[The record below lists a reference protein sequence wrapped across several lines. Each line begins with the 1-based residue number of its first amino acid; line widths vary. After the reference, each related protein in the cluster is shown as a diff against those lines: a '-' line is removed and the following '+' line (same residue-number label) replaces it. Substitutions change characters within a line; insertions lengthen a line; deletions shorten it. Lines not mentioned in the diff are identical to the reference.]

1 LDKRFTQLYKIMD
14 IKNLEN
20 KFKIFEGSIYFN
32 YSLKKLN
39 WFNIGGNTKIY
50 FKPNNL
56 NDLIDF
62 LKLYKDNNN
71 LFVIGAGS
79 NVLFKDD
86 LFDGAVIKLSKN
98 FSRISLLD
106 ENIIIAGSSVLDK
119 SLSDFAMEN
128 SLSGFEFLSCIPG
141 TIGGGIRMN
150 SGCFDVE
157 FKDILVSA
165 QVINR
170 AGKVSTIPAK
180 DILFDY
186 RSCNLPKDL
195 IFLSAT
201 FQGKKDKK
209 ENIKEKINN
218 LKIKKEKAQ
227 PTRIK
232 TGGSTFKN
240 PIKQTN
246 KKVWEIIKQSVPNDI
261 QFGDAAISNKHT
273 NFFINKGNASY
284 KDMKKLIDFVKDSVR
299 NKTGINLDLEII
311 LVE

>member
-1 LDKRFTQLYKIMD
+1 MD
-14 IKNLEN
+14 ITNLEN
-20 KFKIFEGSIYFN
+20 KFKIFKESIYFN

-50 FKPNNL
+50 FKASNL
-56 NDLIDF
+56 NDLINF
-62 LKLYKDNNN
+62 LKLYGDNNN
-71 LFVIGAGS
+71 LFILGAGS

-98 FSRISLLD
+98 FSKISLLN
-106 ENIIIAGSSVLDK
+106 ENTIIAGSSVLDK
-119 SLSDFAMEN
+119 SLSEFAMEN
-128 SLSGFEFLSCIPG
+128 SLCGFEFLSCIPG

-150 SGCFDVE
+150 SGCFDSE
-157 FKDILVSA
+157 FKDILISVQAISRNGE
-165 QVINR
+165 VL
-170 AGKVSTIPAK
+170 TIPAK

-186 RSCNLPKDL
+186 RSCNLSKDL

-201 FQGKKDKK
+201 FQGKKDQK
-209 ENIKEKINN
+209 ENIKEKINQ

-261 QFGDAAISNKHT
+261 KFGDAAISNKHS
-273 NFFINKGNASY
+273 NFFINKGNASF
-284 KDMKKLIDFVKDSVR
+284 KDMKKLIEFVKNNVK
-299 NKTGINLDLEII
+299 NKTGVNLDLEII

>member
-1 LDKRFTQLYKIMD
+1 MD
-14 IKNLEN
+14 ITNLEN
-20 KFKIFEGSIYFN
+20 KFKIFKESIYFN

-50 FKPNNL
+50 FKASNL
-56 NDLIDF
+56 NDLINF
-62 LKLYKDNNN
+62 LKLYGDNNN
-71 LFVIGAGS
+71 LFILGAGS

-98 FSRISLLD
+98 FSKISLLN
-106 ENIIIAGSSVLDK
+106 ENTIIAGSGTLDK
-119 SLSDFAMEN
+119 SLADFASEKG
-128 SLSGFEFLSCIPG
+128 LGGFEFLSCIPG

-150 SGCFDVE
+150 SGCFDSE
-157 FKDILVSA
+157 FKDILISVQA
-165 QVINR
+165 INKL
-170 AGKVSTIPAK
+170 GEILTIPAK
-180 DILFDY
+180 NIIFDY

-201 FQGKKDKK
+201 FKGYKK
-209 ENIKEKINN
+209 EKEKIEKEVNE
-218 LKIKKEKAQ
+218 LKKKKEKAQ

-246 KKVWEIIKQSVPNDI
+246 KKVWEIIKESVPTDI
-261 QFGDAAISNKHT
+261 KFGDAVISDKHA
-273 NFFINKGNASY
+273 NFFINKDNASY
-284 KDMKKLIDFVKDSVR
+284 KDMKQLINFVKEKVK

>member
-1 LDKRFTQLYKIMD
+1 MD

-20 KFKIFEGSIYFN
+20 KFKIFKESINFN

-50 FKPNNL
+50 FKPNSL
-56 NDLIDF
+56 NDLIKF
-62 LKLYKDNNN
+62 LKLYEYNKN
-71 LFVIGAGS
+71 LFVLGAGS

-98 FSRISLLD
+98 FSRISLLN
-106 ENIIIAGSSVLDK
+106 ENTIIAGSGVLDK
-119 SLSDFAMEN
+119 LLSDFAMEN

-150 SGCFDVE
+150 SGCFDSE
-157 FKDILVSA
+157 FKDILVSVQA
-165 QVINR
+165 INR
-170 AGKVSTIPAK
+170 NGEVLTIPAK
-180 DILFDY
+180 DILFNY

-201 FQGKKDKK
+201 FQGKKNNKD
-209 ENIKEKINN
+209 NIKETIKK
-218 LKIKKEKAQ
+218 LKMKKEKAQ

-246 KKVWEIIKQSVPNDI
+246 KKVWKIIKESVPNDI
-261 QFGDAAISNKHT
+261 QFGDAIISDKHA
-273 NFFINKGNASY
+273 NFFINKDNATY
-284 KDMKKLIDFVKDSVR
+284 KDMKKLIDFVKENVK

>member
-1 LDKRFTQLYKIMD
+1 MD

-20 KFKIFEGSIYFN
+20 KFKIFKGSIYFN

-50 FKPNNL
+50 FKPSSL
-56 NDLIDF
+56 NDLIKF
-62 LKLYKDNNN
+62 LKLYSDNNN
-71 LFVIGAGS
+71 LFVLGAGS

-98 FSRISLLD
+98 FSKISLLN
-106 ENIIIAGSSVLDK
+106 ENTIIAGSSVLDK
-119 SLSDFAMEN
+119 SLSEFAMEN
-128 SLSGFEFLSCIPG
+128 SLSGLEFLSCIPG
-141 TIGGGIRMN
+141 TIGGGIKMN
-150 SGCFDVE
+150 SGCFDSE
-157 FKDILVSA
+157 FKDILISVQAISRNGD
-165 QVINR
+165 VL
-170 AGKVSTIPAK
+170 TIPAK

-186 RSCNLPKDL
+186 RTCNLSKDL

-209 ENIKEKINN
+209 ENIKEKINQ
-218 LKIKKEKAQ
+218 LKTKKEKAQ

-261 QFGDAAISNKHT
+261 KFGDAAISNKHT
-273 NFFINKGNASY
+273 NFFINKGNASF
-284 KDMKKLIDFVKDSVR
+284 KDMKKLIDFVKNNVK
-299 NKTGINLDLEII
+299 NKTGVNLDLEII

>member
-1 LDKRFTQLYKIMD
+1 MD

-20 KFKIFEGSIYFN
+20 KFKIFKESIYFN

-50 FKPNNL
+50 FKPNSL
-56 NDLIDF
+56 NDLINF
-62 LKLYKDNNN
+62 LKLYEDHKN
-71 LFVIGAGS
+71 LFVLGAGS

-98 FSRISLLD
+98 FSRISLLN
-106 ENIIIAGSSVLDK
+106 ESTIIAGSGALDK

-150 SGCFDVE
+150 SGCFESE
-157 FKDILVSA
+157 FKDILISVQA
-165 QVINR
+165 INR
-170 AGKVSTIPAK
+170 NGMVLTIPAK
-180 DILFDY
+180 DIIFNY
-186 RSCNLPKDL
+186 RFCNLPKNL

-201 FQGKKDKK
+201 FQGKKDNK
-209 ENIKEKINN
+209 ENIKELIKK
-218 LKIKKEKAQ
+218 LKMKKEKAQ

-240 PIKQTN
+240 PIKQTD
-246 KKVWEIIKQSVPNDI
+246 KKVWEIIKKSVPDNV
-261 QFGDAAISNKHT
+261 QFGDAVISNKHC
-273 NFFINKGNASY
+273 NFFVNKGNASY
-284 KDMKKLIDFVKDSVR
+284 EDMKRLIDYVKESVKK
-299 NKTGINLDLEII
+299 KTGINLDLEII